1 MEQEHYTPAEALAL
15 IVSQINGINVPV
27 QYAKQIAEPLSQVV
41 ANIEVVRGALTVHDA
56 ERAEAPKTDEK

>member
-27 QYAKQIAEPLSQVV
+27 QYAKQIVEPLSRVV
-41 ANIEVVRGALTVHDA
+41 ANIEVVRGALTAHDT